1 METNFS
7 LNHAEYIERNKL
19 LAEENAFSGK
29 ALLEW
34 HKSCVWHSMIYYFG
48 PTQWIDY
55 GCGPA
60 FAYQE
65 GQQMH
70 QVIQETN
77 SKQPILYDP
86 CHPPYDTFPTVES
99 VPGVVC
105 VDVLEHIPES
115 DTVATLDYLFNVC
128 SEWMFLFISTKK
140 GARGFINHH
149 ESTHCTLKTRQEW
162 VDIVDEYA
170 TAKGIP
176 VVLATDYVGDTF
188 EHNGKGFTYDHWNM
202 PQLLVTKI
210 KGNRENFYKYSPEH
224 TIDYPWDLTNSNFDV

>member
-34 HKSCVWHSMIYYFG
+34 HKSVVWHCMIRHFA

-60 FAYQE
+60 FSYQKGE
-65 GQQMH
+65 QMSN
-70 QVIQETN
+70 IIAETN

-86 CHPPYDTFPTVES
+86 CHEKFSSFPTVEHI
-99 VPGVVC
+99 PGVVC
-105 VDVLEHIPES
+105 VDVLEHIPET
-115 DTVATLDYLFNVC
+115 DTKATLDYLFEVC
-128 SEWMFLFISTKK
+128 SEWMFLFISTKR
-140 GARGFINHH
+140 GARGFVNHD

-162 VDIVDEYA
+162 INIVDRYA
-170 TAKGIP
+170 VSKGIP
-176 VVLATDYVGDTF
+176 VVLATDYVSNTF
-188 EHNGKGFTYDHWNM
+188 DHNGKGMTYDHWNM
-202 PQLLVTKI
+202 PVELVEKI
-210 KGNRENFYKYSPEH
+210 KTSRAEFYQYSADH
-224 TIDYPWDLTNSNFDV
+224 TVLYPWELTNSNFEV